1 MRSAHA
7 STYPWVKS
15 VLLGANG
22 LAPHCSPSF
31 HAFVCCYRELSTEKT
46 SFIVAHPVCCPH
58 KAGQHR
64 SWWGCSCFPCWPW
77 RLPDVGRH
85 APCSSQNPR
94 AVLLDSSTSSHGPH
108 ALSFSAVFC
117 DRRRDG
123 GDAASDSAPPA
134 GSANSCRFLLFNLV
148 FNFVFAC

>member
-1 MRSAHA
+1 MEKRCVRSAHA
-7 STYPWVKS
+7 SAYPWVNS

-77 RLPDVGRH
+77 RLTLDAMRLALRKIHVQFSLIHQRARMARMRSASP
-85 APCSSQNPR
+85 PCSVTDGVM
-94 AVLLDSSTSSHGPH
+94 AVMQLATLLLQQV
-108 ALSFSAVFC
+108 AQIAAVSFS
-117 DRRRDG
+117 
-123 GDAASDSAPPA
+123 
-134 GSANSCRFLLFNLV
+134 LT
-148 FNFVFAC
+148 